1 MYNVLKSISK
11 QVKWI
16 CMTLAGAKLKAP
28 LLRCI
33 LAPYGAVTTHICFT
47 GRSPSPDSKP
57 CAYMTSPSLL
67 VSRWQMYMFMQ
78 LVVFH
83 IFLLFADSVSFTGT
97 LTASHHHVLSQQTVG
112 WLKLCQKP
120 LLGF

>member
-1 MYNVLKSISK
+1 
-11 QVKWI
+11 
-16 CMTLAGAKLKAP
+16 MTLAGAKLKAP

-33 LAPYGAVTTHICFT
+33 LTPYGAVTTQICFT
-47 GRSPSPDSKP
+47 GHSPSPDSKP

-67 VSRWQMYMFMQ
+67 VPRWQMYMFVQ

-97 LTASHHHVLSQQTVG
+97 LTASHHHVLSQLIIFSGDRGVAEVVSETSRLFLVSI
-112 WLKLCQKP
+112 KVAY
-120 LLGF
+120 